1 MKIVIVRMKI
11 QFKRRQLMIRFLI
24 GGQSNVTG
32 YNRTANLK
40 LISQQERVARE
51 MDENIY
57 LVDISNLIMN
67 KENGQRNEGVE
78 VGWHFIFKDMTF

>member
-1 MKIVIVRMKI
+1 MFFID
-11 QFKRRQLMIRFLI
+11 
-24 GGQSNVTG
+24 GQSNVAV

-40 LISQQERVARE
+40 LISQQERVAIE

-57 LVDISNLIMN
+57 LFDISNLIII
-67 KENGQRNEGVE
+67 KENEQRNEGVE

>member
-1 MKIVIVRMKI
+1 
-11 QFKRRQLMIRFLI
+11 MICFFI
-24 GGQSNVTG
+24 DGQSSAAG

-40 LISQQERVARE
+40 LISQQEIVARE

-78 VGWHFIFKDMTF
+78 VGWHSFLKI

>member
-1 MKIVIVRMKI
+1 
-11 QFKRRQLMIRFLI
+11 MICFFI
-24 GGQSNVTG
+24 DGQSNVAV

-40 LISQQERVARE
+40 LISQQERVAIE

>member
-1 MKIVIVRMKI
+1 MFFID
-11 QFKRRQLMIRFLI
+11 
-24 GGQSNVTG
+24 GQSNVAV

-40 LISQQERVARE
+40 LISQQERVAIE
-51 MDENIY
+51 MDKNIY